1 MIHKLLILGVIL
13 GFSFCYTEWGTDQSA
28 FIFEIEARFFAD
40 LKDNI
45 SAFAHPLI
53 LAGLFGQIGLASCI
67 FIPKPNKWLL
77 LGSLILLSVIVFF
90 FLLAGILSGN
100 YRIIL
105 STFPFWILAFFLL
118 NFRIKKNPW

>member
-1 MIHKLLILGVIL
+1 MNYKLLILGVIL

-28 FIFEIEARFFAD
+28 FIFEIEARFFED

-53 LAGLFGQIGLASCI
+53 LAGLLGQIGLVSCI
-67 FIPKPNKWLL
+67 FIPKPKKWLL

-105 STFPFWILAFFLL
+105 STFPFWILSFLL
-118 NFRIKKNPW
+118 LKVKSKIN